1 MSTFTYELGY
11 ALGVFVREFWSTLQM
26 HHCSSSQEP
35 DDEKW
40 PLVPTQQELDTV
52 PAIVRKGVDL
62 KQWYDLNVREAKT
75 KRSRKTARPSKQ

>member
-11 ALGVFVREFWSTLQM
+11 ALGVVVREFWSALLT

-35 DDEKW
+35 DDEKR

-62 KQWYDLNVREAKT
+62 KYWYDENVREAKPKPLR
-75 KRSRKTARPSKQ
+75 KRARTSKQ